1 MKKMGIDKRVGNP
14 GNYRGQ
20 SMDIREVGA
29 EKFVE
34 VLRAN
39 NFKAYAYSR
48 AD

>member
-1 MKKMGIDKRVGNP
+1 MESSQIVDIWNTFKDSVDKKHIELV
-14 GNYRGQ
+14 
-20 SMDIREVGA
+20 A